1 MPAKADIFESMTPS
15 APFTVI
21 QKFHLI
27 ESCHYGSAY
36 FVGGTSSVACR
47 RHLPL
52 ATLDLRSSAEGFMS
66 AEFKITDT

>member
-1 MPAKADIFESMTPS
+1 MPAKADIFESITPS

-36 FVGGTSSVACR
+36 LVGGTSSTADAVPLP
-47 RHLPL
+47 HLIEDHSG
-52 ATLDLRSSAEGFMS
+52 T
-66 AEFKITDT
+66 